1 MSSIFLRGSFFI
13 ESSPPPNIYELCG
26 SIVFHPKKN
35 PMDTKLIFLFKCI
48 RQSNIWFWFSVLIP
62 LPWFQGGKVGRVKG
76 AVPGAQGRRLHPHG
90 SQVERQIR
98 ADADALLNLS
108 LGKQKWDPQVLAE
121 PHPWKELRHGT
132 AGGGKLCSRKTFIF
146 HPLFQVAI
154 LAQNKH
160 HDSILTLLMKNHEVF
175 RETRQLFFKIFM

>member
-1 MSSIFLRGSFFI
+1 
-13 ESSPPPNIYELCG
+13 
-26 SIVFHPKKN
+26 
-35 PMDTKLIFLFKCI
+35 MDTKFIVLFKCI
-48 RQSNIWFWFSVLIP
+48 PRATYGFGFQSWNLC
-62 LPWFQGGKVGRVKG
+62 LDFQGGEVGRVKG
-76 AVPGAQGRRLHPHG
+76 AVPRAQGRRLHPHC
-90 SQVERQIR
+90 SQIERQIR
-98 ADADALLNLS
+98 ADAHALLNLS
-108 LGKQKWDPQVLAE
+108 LGKQKRDPQVLAE

-132 AGGGKLCSRKTFIF
+132 AGGGKLCSRKTFMF